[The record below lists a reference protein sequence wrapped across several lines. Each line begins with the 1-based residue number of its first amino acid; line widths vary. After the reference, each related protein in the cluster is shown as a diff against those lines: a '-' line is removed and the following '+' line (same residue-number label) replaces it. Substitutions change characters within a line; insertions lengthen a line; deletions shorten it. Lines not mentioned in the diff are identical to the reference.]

1 MNRNII
7 SWEPWELSDKVE
19 WSRSVWKLLIS
30 KSDQNS
36 LRHAFHRIIGV
47 VLCCRKMVGSGWDIQ
62 ESGPAKVNRMRP
74 RKRTRNT
81 GLDLDLDLDLD
92 HLTGL
97 RVTPS

>member
-7 SWEPWELSDKVE
+7 SWEPWESSDKVE
-19 WSRSVWKLLIS
+19 WSRSGWKLLIS
-30 KSDQNS
+30 KSDKNR
-36 LRHAFHRIIGV
+36 LRHAFHSIIGV

-62 ESGPAKVNRMRP
+62 ESDPAKVNRMRP

-81 GLDLDLDLDLD
+81 GLDLD
-92 HLTGL
+92 HLTVL